1 MTTTDHRRVHKGNEQ
16 TGTRGGRRTAP
27 GSSGGT
33 APTGSTSTRDRRID
47 PTATSG
53 ADATGM
59 PGADP
64 TATPGADAAANA
76 ATPSRDTAESLSEA
90 IFLLKSF
97 VAAFEPGRYSGDD
110 AAVLVERFCVGE
122 HLCATGKALAAKRA
136 AETELHRRDGLR
148 SAAEWLSRKTGDS
161 LGAAAGSLHL
171 VDQMTDHP
179 ELGQALRKGQLSHAR
194 ARQVAD
200 VLDVDPTSEEELV
213 DAAKDSNETNRQ
225 LQDRCL
231 RVKAQ
236 ARSAEDTRSHYE
248 RIRASR
254 YLRHYTDR
262 DGAFRLEGLFTP
274 DAGAKLLAALKPTR
288 TVLFDEARR
297 IGLRERPDAYEADAL
312 VALLAGERLRP
323 SQAKRANIPR
333 TRRASTGTT
342 TTGTTSS
349 EESGSEETRSSR
361 GGSGR
366 AVSGDGGANQ
376 ADSDWAEPGQAD
388 GTDSDPERCDQATT
402 GCALTSFPPPAS
414 VHLRVDLA
422 ALRRGHLEG
431 GECCEIP
438 GVGPVPVETARSV
451 LGDAV
456 LRLVITNGADIATV
470 SNLGRTIRAPLRTA
484 LIERDQTCVVP
495 GCNVRDGLEIDHRI
509 VPVVENGETALWNLA
524 RICHH
529 HHYLRHHKGFRLE
542 GGPGGWEWLPPE
554 RPPPSNQEGLGTS
567 GDDDQLFRLE

>member
-1 MTTTDHRRVHKGNEQ
+1 MH
-16 TGTRGGRRTAP
+16 
-27 GSSGGT
+27 S
-33 APTGSTSTRDRRID
+33 
-47 PTATSG
+47 
-53 ADATGM
+53 
-59 PGADP
+59 
-64 TATPGADAAANA
+64 ADAAAMHSADA
-76 ATPSRDTAESLSEA
+76 AAKAGTPPVDTAESLSEA
-90 IFLLKSF
+90 IFLLESF
-97 VAAFEPGRYSGDD
+97 VSAFEPGRYSGDD

-161 LGAAAGSLHL
+161 LGVAAGSLHL
-171 VDQMTDHP
+171 ADQMTDHP
-179 ELGQALRKGQLSHAR
+179 ELGHALRKGQLSHAR

-231 RVKAQ
+231 RAKAK
-236 ARSAEDTRSHYE
+236 ARSAEDTRAHYE

-312 VALLAGERLRP
+312 VALLAGERPRP
-323 SQAKRANIPR
+323 SQANRANNPR

-349 EESGSEETRSSR
+349 EGTGSSR
-361 GGSGR
+361 AGSGR
-366 AVSGDGGANQ
+366 ADSGGWSSDQ
-376 ADSDWAEPGQAD
+376 ADSDRAEPGHAD
-388 GTDSDPERCDQATT
+388 GTDSDPEHCHQATT
-402 GCALTSFPPPAS
+402 GCASTSFPPPAS

-422 ALRRGHLEG
+422 ALRRGHLED

-438 GVGPVPVETARSV
+438 GVGPVPIETARSV

-456 LRLVITNGADIATV
+456 LHLVITNGSDIATV

-484 LIERDQTCVVP
+484 LIERDQTCVIP

-509 VPVVENGETALWNLA
+509 IPVVEDGETALWNLA
-524 RICHH
+524 RLCHH

-542 GGPGGWEWLPPE
+542 GGPGAWEWLPPE
-554 RPPPSNQEGLGTS
+554 RPPPSNQEGSGTS
-567 GDDDQLFRLE
+567 GDDDRLFQLE